1 MNNSKPKSNRSY
13 NHSAPRKDFAK
24 KPSTA
29 PAKPQKFSNHVTRTK
44 KLDIERIDSNFCGV
58 AEVKGRIFHV
68 KNVLLNERVEVE
80 LPHLKDQ
87 SREKTYV

>member
-13 NHSAPRKDFAK
+13 NHSVPRKDFAK

-58 AEVKGRIFHV
+58 AEV
-68 KNVLLNERVEVE
+68 
-80 LPHLKDQ
+80 
-87 SREKTYV
+87 